1 MRASRRSARALLG
14 LTLLGVPSIASAQF
28 GLEHVI
34 SNISVANVNSQT
46 SCLMG
51 NSQMKA
57 DRGGRC
63 GLYGW
68 GLEIA
73 LALSPDTAKLQYQFA
88 LGYGHI
94 YGFNARQP
102 NMDVHGVM
110 RLAPEVSFYATRSIS
125 KYLSPYIGLHT
136 GLVTLNDVQ
145 VYATPGD
152 TAYNFSANTL
162 QLGGTVG
169 LSLPRNFYVDVGY
182 RYRDFQS
189 LEWHLPKGTLPG
201 GWPKSLIMSAV
212 QFTAGIQFDVS
223 GITGRKK

>member
-1 MRASRRSARALLG
+1 MRRLHPSARALLA
-14 LTLLGVPSIASAQF
+14 LALLAIPSIASAQF

-34 SNISVANVNSQT
+34 SNISVANVNTQT

-51 NSQMKA
+51 NSAMRSS
-57 DRGGRC
+57 RGGRC

-73 LALSPDTAKLQYQFA
+73 LALSPDTAKTQYEFA

-102 NMDVHGVM
+102 NMDVHGIM
-110 RLAPEVSFYATRSIS
+110 RLAPEVSFYATRSVG
-125 KYLSPYIGLHT
+125 KYVSPYVGLHT

-152 TAYNFSANTL
+152 TAYSFSTNTL
-162 QLGGTVG
+162 QLGGTIG
-169 LSLPRNFYVDVGY
+169 LSLPFNFYVDAGY

-189 LEWHLPKGTLPG
+189 LEWHLPKGTLPP

-212 QFTAGIQFDVS
+212 QFTAGIEFDVG
-223 GITGRKK
+223 GITGKKK

>member
-1 MRASRRSARALLG
+1 MDRLPPSARALLV
-14 LTLLGVPSIASAQF
+14 LSFLSVPAIASAQF

-34 SNISVANVNSQT
+34 SNISVANVNTQT
-46 SCLMG
+46 SCLLG
-51 NSQMKA
+51 NSQMRSS
-57 DRGGRC
+57 RGGSC

-73 LALSPDTAKLQYQFA
+73 LALSPDTAKVQYQFA

-110 RLAPEVSFYATRSIS
+110 RLAPEVSFYATRSLT
-125 KYLSPYIGLHT
+125 KLVSPYIGLHT

-162 QLGGTVG
+162 QLGATVG
-169 LSLPRNFYVDVGY
+169 LSLPYNFYIDAGY

-189 LEWHLPKGTLPG
+189 LQWHLPKGTLPP

-212 QFTAGIQFDVS
+212 QFTAGIQFDVG
-223 GITGRKK
+223 GITGKKK